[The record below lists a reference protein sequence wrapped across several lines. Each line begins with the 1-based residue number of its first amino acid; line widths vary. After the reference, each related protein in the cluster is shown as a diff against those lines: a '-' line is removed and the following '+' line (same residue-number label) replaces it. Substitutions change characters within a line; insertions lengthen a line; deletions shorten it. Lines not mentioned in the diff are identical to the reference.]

1 MDLLSVYF
9 DKKHIVSLRD
19 YPHFLISG
27 QSGSGKSYLALDPK
41 RSYGLYRDF
50 ADYSY
55 ELDDIVSKLKSVESE
70 MSERMKQLQPELD
83 KNPNV
88 LAVDVGFKPKL
99 VVIEEYISLISSL
112 DKKQKEEVERIV
124 KNLSVLARQ
133 SNIHILMVMQ
143 AAGTENINATTRSN
157 LTKILLGNAQSNI
170 STATFG
176 TGADIPNVHSK
187 MNKGEGLIQLDR
199 ITMLRV
205 PKIDDIESFKEV
217 IG

>member
-9 DKKHIVSLRD
+9 YKKHIVSLRD

-70 MSERMKQLQPELD
+70 MSSRMKQLQPELD
-83 KNPNV
+83 KNPN
-88 LAVDVGFKPKL
+88 
-99 VVIEEYISLISSL
+99 
-112 DKKQKEEVERIV
+112 
-124 KNLSVLARQ
+124 VLARQ

-170 STATFG
+170 LTATFG
-176 TGADIPNVHSK
+176 TGAD
-187 MNKGEGLIQLDR
+187 
-199 ITMLRV
+199 
-205 PKIDDIESFKEV
+205 
-217 IG
+217 